1 MFPEIENEVLSIAMR
16 ARDLKSRSQEQFA
29 NFVTDLEKYSEELK
43 QPDIEHDRFLFILS
57 FWRFVL
63 NNIAIRFRSEIS
75 QEADQLDR
83 KLIELGKAQATPFFK
98 HFRE

>member
-1 MFPEIENEVLSIAMR
+1 MYTELENEVLSIAMR

-29 NFVTDLEKYSEELK
+29 NFVSDLEKYSEELK

-63 NNIAIRFRSEIS
+63 NNIAISFRTEIS
-75 QEADQLDR
+75 QEADALDR
-83 KLIELGKAQATPFFK
+83 KLIELGRAQATPFFK